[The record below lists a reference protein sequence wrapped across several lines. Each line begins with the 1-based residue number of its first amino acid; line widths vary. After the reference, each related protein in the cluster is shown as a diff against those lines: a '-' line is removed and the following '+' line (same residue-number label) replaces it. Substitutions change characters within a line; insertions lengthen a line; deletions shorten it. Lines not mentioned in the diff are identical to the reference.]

1 MTVMDEYWV
10 YHRPIPE
17 HKVKGKPL
25 GRHVKH
31 DSRSRAHPYRRADVA
46 LQSREVKRYIDILN
60 QLQVGSCTGN
70 AETGE
75 IGSGDNYAAFRSAF
89 ASLALDETFALG
101 LYSAAEQ
108 IDGNGPYP
116 PNDFGSSGLS
126 VAQAAKNAGY
136 ISAYVHCLSLQ
147 DVLNALSAG
156 RAVILGTNW
165 YDSMDTPDPTTGVV
179 TISQNASVR
188 GGHEY
193 LARMIDVDE
202 RLVGNDNSWGD
213 TWGDKGRFRYSWDTL
228 ERLLAEQGDG
238 TISVPLVG
246 VTPA

>member
-1 MTVMDEYWV
+1 MDEYWV
-10 YHRPIPE
+10 YHRPIAE

-31 DSRSRAHPYRRADVA
+31 DSRSRAHPYRRTEVPLKDN
-46 LQSREVKRYIDILN
+46 LVKRYIDILN

-75 IGSGDNYAAFRSAF
+75 IGSGANYAAFRSAYP
-89 ASLALDETFALG
+89 SLALDETFALG

-108 IDGNGPYP
+108 IDGNGAYP

-136 ISAYVHCLSLQ
+136 ISAYVHCMSLQ
-147 DVLNALSAG
+147 DVLNALSSG

-165 YDSMDTPDPTTGVV
+165 YDSYDHTDSNGLV
-179 TISQNASVR
+179 TISPGAQVR

-193 LARMIDVDE
+193 LGRGIDVDK
-202 RLVGNDNSWGD
+202 RLVHCDNSWGTEFGIQGSFD
-213 TWGDKGRFRYSWDTL
+213 QGWGDL
-228 ERLLAEQGDG
+228 ERLLSEQGDG
-238 TISVPLVG
+238 TISVPLQSV
-246 VTPA
+246 VPA